1 MNFVLKYWIE
11 LLFTTITTS
20 LIYIFKQY
28 IGLKNGIK
36 ALLNNEIVRIY
47 ELYSEYGYCPS
58 FIKENVEEIYN
69 SYHKLGGNGMIT
81 TMVNKLYE
89 LPNTKDE
96 SK

>member
-1 MNFVLKYWIE
+1 MNFILKYWIE

-58 FIKENVEEIYN
+58 FIKENVED
-69 SYHKLGGNGMIT
+69 SYHKMGGNGMIT

-96 SK
+96 AK